1 MIYKNKGD
9 VFEYEGKVYIVGE
22 EVYAV
27 SSNYRG
33 LLGTITEIRT
43 GSDRETANEE
53 PDIYCDFH
61 PPILKQDREDI
72 ESMCGKMD
80 KLCLDGIIM
89 APEML
94 VTTREQYDSYPTI
107 KVYSLVEEFAEDD
120 NYYRSERIFTSFE
133 AAEFEMRRTLLV
145 SKLNGCLARWEA
157 NEDYTERQEYEYRFE
172 AGNCSTRLFIVYIEE
187 YDMPLAKDFTE
198 QMYNIGLI
206 MEHRKDIAEQIEC
219 WEMSGQVRRNVVND
233 YRASGMIKKE
243 LEGKKL
249 YIEEYAEAVAEVAH
263 ILVAEHK
270 QAEKLLQIA
279 KERGKL

>member
-120 NYYRSERIFTSFE
+120 NHYRSERIFTSFE

-145 SKLNGCLARWEA
+145 SKFNGCLARWA
-157 NEDYTERQEYEYRFE
+157 SDEDYTEMQEYECRFE
-172 AGNCSTRLFIVYIEE
+172 AGNCATRSFAIYIEE

-206 MEHRKDIAEQIEC
+206 MEHRKDIAEQIES

-233 YRASGMIKKE
+233 YRASGMIKNALKD
-243 LEGKKL
+243 KKR
-249 YIEEYAEAVAEVAH
+249 YIEEYAEAVSEVAYR
-263 ILVAEHK
+263 LVAEHK

>member
-9 VFEYEGKVYIVGE
+9 AFEYEGKVYIVGE

-157 NEDYTERQEYEYRFE
+157 DEGYTERQEYEYRFE

-233 YRASGMIKKE
+233 YRASGMIKNALKD
-243 LEGKKL
+243 KKR
-249 YIEEYAEAVAEVAH
+249 YIEEYAEAVSEVAYR
-263 ILVAEHK
+263 LVAEHK